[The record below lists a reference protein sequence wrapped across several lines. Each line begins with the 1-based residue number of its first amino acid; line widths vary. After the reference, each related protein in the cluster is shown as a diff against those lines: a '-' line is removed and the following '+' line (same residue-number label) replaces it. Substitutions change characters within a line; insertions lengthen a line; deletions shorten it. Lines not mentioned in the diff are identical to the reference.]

1 MNEISLA
8 PSRLLLANFPCN
20 SDDCRRRRTQISSQ
34 FARFIPRVALSF
46 FFLSF
51 FYCSFGKT
59 WFTFTLTLTR
69 DLLWSRE
76 VSSLL
81 GHLDGGKSTFQ
92 RNPEL
97 NDNHL
102 YELLPLARLETRA
115 KTIPLISR
123 FTQYVALRVAIENI
137 FKKYTS
143 RCCIFRDRVITSDN
157 IRIALNV
164 ATTVP
169 ERILSPALVSRSLT
183 VPQWYRLPT
192 IRTAPLT
199 VLTFSRRYY
208 APKI

>member
-1 MNEISLA
+1 MISRSL
-8 PSRLLLANFPCN
+8 
-20 SDDCRRRRTQISSQ
+20 
-34 FARFIPRVALSF
+34 V
-46 FFLSF
+46 
-51 FYCSFGKT
+51 
-59 WFTFTLTLTR
+59 
-69 DLLWSRE
+69 
-76 VSSLL
+76 SLL

-115 KTIPLISR
+115 KTIPLISH

-143 RCCIFRDRVITSDN
+143 RCCIFRVRVITSDN

-169 ERILSPALVSRSLT
+169 ERILSPALVSCSLT
-183 VPQWYRLPT
+183 VPQ
-192 IRTAPLT
+192 
-199 VLTFSRRYY
+199 
-208 APKI
+208 